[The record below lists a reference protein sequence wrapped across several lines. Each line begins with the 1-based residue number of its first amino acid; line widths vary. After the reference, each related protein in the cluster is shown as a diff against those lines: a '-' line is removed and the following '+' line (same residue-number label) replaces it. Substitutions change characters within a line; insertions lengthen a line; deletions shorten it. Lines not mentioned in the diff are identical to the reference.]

1 MKKKRNMTFG
11 LVDKFVK
18 KLFTEAFHHKQVMS
32 MGLFVL
38 GVLYADRL
46 GVAAIGRGLAKA
58 RGTAPKHGIKQFDRF
73 LTNKKIR
80 MADFQKGFATIVVN
94 SRKKILVTMD
104 WTDFDADDHTVLVLS
119 LVTRSKRALPLI
131 WTVVQKSTLKGT
143 RNLHE
148 KTAVQMLREALPV
161 DVHMTILADRGFGDT
176 AFFDHLV
183 GIENVDFVIRFKANY
198 LITCD
203 GIRAKAAELV
213 PKNGRI
219 RLFKD
224 ARLTGAQNGPHT
236 VVLYKAR
243 GMKDAWCLASSLNL
257 SNGRDI
263 VDLYAKRFE
272 CEEAFRDIKD
282 PRYGLGLRFTSIANP
297 QRRERLLLIVA
308 IAYFFLTL
316 AGVTSEHIGI
326 DRIIK
331 ANTVKKRTHSL
342 FRQGRE
348 VLTGVLPDSFET
360 RFIQAF
366 QRLFRIAMVKGFFHT
381 LS

>member
-1 MKKKRNMTFG
+1 MNKKRNMTFG
-11 LVDKFVK
+11 MIDKFVK
-18 KLFTEAFHHKQVMS
+18 KLFAEEFHHKQVMS

-46 GVAAIGRGLAKA
+46 GVAAIGTGLAKA

-80 MADFQKGFATIVVN
+80 MAEFQKCFATTVVN

-148 KTAVQMLREALPV
+148 KTAVQMLRQALPN
-161 DVHMTILADRGFGDT
+161 DVHMIILADRGFGDT
-176 AFFDHLV
+176 AFFDHLAD
-183 GIENVDFVIRFKANY
+183 IEKVDFVIRFKANY
-198 LITCD
+198 LVTSD
-203 GIRAKAAELV
+203 GVRAKASELV

-219 RLFKD
+219 RFFKD
-224 ARLTGAQNGPHT
+224 ARLTGAEKGPHT

-243 GMKDAWCLASSLNL
+243 GMKDSWCLASSLNV
-257 SNGRDI
+257 SNGREI

-282 PRYGLGLRFTSIANP
+282 RRYGLGLRYTSIANP

-308 IAYFFLTL
+308 ITYFLLTL
-316 AGVTSEHIGI
+316 AGVTSERLGI

-348 VLTGVLPDSFET
+348 VLTGVLPDAFEN

-366 QRLFRIAMVKGFFHT
+366 RQLFGIAMEKGFSHA